1 MGRALAAV
9 LIALLLSTSAGAAR
23 AGDFLALATQ
33 CAPKVEG
40 HTLAAL
46 VSVESGYNPYAIGVV
61 GAHLVRQPASLDE
74 ALATVA
80 NLTRLGYNFSLGLG
94 QVNRYN
100 LARFGE
106 TTTSIFEPCVN
117 LRVAA
122 SILSEC
128 FARAARLE
136 ANEQL
141 ALRKAL
147 SCYYSGNFSTGFTA
161 GYVERVVAHALEDGH
176 HEVAPIPLAPGGASP
191 RAPSAPS
198 TPNARSVAAHSNA
211 AGAVRPA
218 VAPAAAARVIA
229 APARAAH
236 PSRCAPGIVVLSDCA
251 SDGLPHNG
259 AVKILR

>member
-1 MGRALAAV
+1 MRRALAALFV
-9 LIALLLSTSAGAAR
+9 ALLLGSGAGAAR

-33 CAPKVEG
+33 CAPKVEA

-61 GAHLVRQPASLDE
+61 GAHLVRQPTSLDE

-106 TTTSIFEPCVN
+106 TTTSIFDACTN

-122 SILSEC
+122 SILAEC
-128 FARAARLE
+128 FARATRLE
-136 ANEQL
+136 ADEQY

-161 GYVERVVAHALEDGH
+161 GYVERVVAHATEDGH
-176 HEVAPIPLAPGGASP
+176 REVEPIPLAPGGA
-191 RAPSAPS
+191 APNPSRTSSAP
-198 TPNARSVAAHSNA
+198 PAAAYRNAA
-211 AGAVRPA
+211 AGARPTAAPTAGARA
-218 VAPAAAARVIA
+218 VAAAK
-229 APARAAH
+229 PGAH
-236 PSRCAPGIVVLSDCA
+236 PSRCAPGIVVISDCM
-251 SDGLPHNG
+251 SDGLPHSG

>member
-1 MGRALAAV
+1 MRRALAAV
-9 LIALLLSTSAGAAR
+9 VIALLLGTSAGAAR

-33 CAPKVEG
+33 CAPKVEA

-106 TTTSIFEPCVN
+106 TTTSIFEPCAN

-136 ANEQL
+136 ADEQL

-161 GYVERVVAHALEDGH
+161 GYVERVVAHALDDGH
-176 HEVAPIPLAPGGASP
+176 HEVAPIPLAPG
-191 RAPSAPS
+191 
-198 TPNARSVAAHSNA
+198 ARSAAARGNA
-211 AGAVRPA
+211 SGAVRPTA
-218 VAPAAAARVIA
+218 PSPAAPRGIA
-229 APARAAH
+229 PTTGAAH

-251 SDGLPHNG
+251 SDGLPRSG
-259 AVKILR
+259 VVKILR